1 MTVRNA
7 RQADLPALSALW
19 RAAFGDTQE
28 TVDLFF
34 AHHNLSDTAVCERD
48 GAVRA
53 MLHALPCRLVLLSG
67 EALPAAYLYAIA
79 TDARCRGQGMA
90 SALLNFAHDT
100 LRQAGVAC
108 MLLVPAD
115 GALFDFYAAR
125 GYHAAAYRS
134 VRTLAPQAAGRCDMR
149 AVSAAEYAAL
159 RARYQAGA
167 YVAYGETLLS
177 YQEALCRQTG
187 GGLYALTCGGRP
199 CCASAAREGTRL
211 RIEEFLPADCAE
223 TGAAAL
229 CAALGAQEALLDVDG
244 GAPFGMVHWLSQA
257 PPQAEPI
264 RLAFAFG

>member
-7 RQADLPALSALW
+7 RQADLPALGALW

-34 AHHNLSDTAVCERD
+34 AHHSLRNTTVCEKGGAVC
-48 GAVRA
+48 A
-53 MLHALPCRLVLLSG
+53 MLHRLPCRLVLPSG
-67 EALPAAYLYAIA
+67 EALSAAYLYAIA

-90 SALLNFAHDT
+90 SALLKAAHET

-108 MLLVPAD
+108 TLLVPAD
-115 GALFDFYAAR
+115 GPLFDFYAAR
-125 GYHAAAYRS
+125 GYQIAAYRS
-134 VRTLAPQAAGRCDMR
+134 VRAVAPRPQPVDVR
-149 AVSAAEYAAL
+149 ATSAAEYAAL
-159 RARYQAGA
+159 RAQYLTGT

-177 YQEALCRQTG
+177 YQKALCRQTG
-187 GGLYALTCGGRP
+187 GELYALSCGGRP
-199 CCASAAREGTRL
+199 CCASVVREGTRL

-223 TGAAAL
+223 AGAAAL
-229 CAALGAQEALLDVDG
+229 CAALGASEALVNADG
-244 GAPFGMVHWLSQA
+244 GTPFGMVHWLTQA